1 MDDDRFRLAPQ
12 KCPCRD
18 CTDRHPGCHTR
29 LCPNGWYEWD
39 QYMIKRREEI
49 NKQKQEITNYRIYN
63 REVMAKMKNRG
74 RSHEYSKKQRGE
86 W

>member
-18 CTDRHPGCHTR
+18 CTDRHPGCHTIQ
-29 LCPNGWYEWD
+29 CPHGWYEWD
-39 QYMIKRREEI
+39 QYMIKRRDEI
-49 NKQKQEITNYRIYN
+49 NKQKQELTNYKLYR
-63 REVMAKMKNRG
+63 RDVMAKMKGRG

>member
-29 LCPNGWYEWD
+29 LCPHGWYEWD

-49 NKQKQEITNYRIYN
+49 NKQKQEITNYRIYK
-63 REVMAKMKNRG
+63 REAMAKMKSRG
-74 RSHEYSKKQRGE
+74 RSHDYSKKKRGE